1 MFERGNIMKTIGIKL
16 ADGTFYPILEEGNVK
31 TYQLDLTTVKDGQT
45 KVQIDL
51 YRSEKKS
58 MEDAEYVDTLEVSN
72 LIPHPNGEAELHL
85 SVGINENNELDAKV
99 VDSETGKQSQTS
111 VTLVNRTLQEREEP
125 ANFELTQG
133 TTISEAAIP
142 EIDGKPQ
149 EPEISVDVEDFL
161 DEGNDVSPALTEDL
175 KEFESK
181 EQEFQEETSNSEEK
195 IDSLD
200 DFSFS
205 EFTDDDKNQNQN
217 EQKTSSEDVFVSEPF
232 SFDSEIQKEESQQI
246 PEEEIIPV
254 EIEKEEV
261 EPKIEFES
269 ETENE
274 FAEKTEI
281 EEEISEQTE
290 NIADLATEDVN
301 DDFNENLDELNI
313 EEKIPE
319 DENFNIESLPELDDS
334 LFKDDNE
341 NKTEATGL
349 QGIFDDPDFENDPVF
364 NDTNLDSNNEEKFDT
379 SSLDFPSTN
388 ENFGNEENPPM
399 DFSDLYDDKDLNGE
413 NEEEET
419 KRKTRAPVII
429 CIVCAIICIIATLL
443 VLFIIPSKYNLLGK
457 TKESETSITE
467 IEKTNELPEKSLSTE
482 VAPIPEE
489 TTSVPNEAE
498 AEAESEVQIEVAPAE
513 ENEIVVA
520 ETPENVVPVVEEK
533 PEEKEKD
540 VTYRI
545 RWGDTL
551 WDISDAYYKNPWR
564 YKKIANYNKI
574 KNPDLIISGT
584 DILIP
589 VE

>member
-1 MFERGNIMKTIGIKL
+1 MKTIGIKL

-142 EIDGKPQ
+142 EIDGQPQ

-175 KEFESK
+175 KKFESK
-181 EQEFQEETSNSEEK
+181 EQEFQEEISNSEEK
-195 IDSLD
+195 INSLD

-290 NIADLATEDVN
+290 NIADLSTEDVN
-301 DDFNENLDELNI
+301 DDFNENHDEFNI

-498 AEAESEVQIEVAPAE
+498 AESEVQIEVAPAE

>member
-1 MFERGNIMKTIGIKL
+1 MKTIGIKL

-142 EIDGKPQ
+142 EIDGQPQ

-195 IDSLD
+195 INSLD
-200 DFSFS
+200 DFSFA

-232 SFDSEIQKEESQQI
+232 SFDSEIQKEESQQM

-254 EIEKEEV
+254 EIEKEDV

-482 VAPIPEE
+482 VTPIPEE
-489 TTSVPNEAE
+489 TTSVPNE

>member
-1 MFERGNIMKTIGIKL
+1 MKTIGIKL

-142 EIDGKPQ
+142 EIDGQPQ

-181 EQEFQEETSNSEEK
+181 EQEFQEKTSNSEEK
-195 IDSLD
+195 INSLD

-205 EFTDDDKNQNQN
+205 EFTDDDKNENQN

-301 DDFNENLDELNI
+301 DDFNENHDEFNI
-313 EEKIPE
+313 EEKISE

-364 NDTNLDSNNEEKFDT
+364 NDTNLDSSNEEKFDT

-498 AEAESEVQIEVAPAE
+498 AESEVQIEVAPAE

>member
-1 MFERGNIMKTIGIKL
+1 MKTIGIKL

-142 EIDGKPQ
+142 EIDGQPQ

-200 DFSFS
+200 DFSFA

-254 EIEKEEV
+254 EIEKEDV

-281 EEEISEQTE
+281 EEEISKQTE

-301 DDFNENLDELNI
+301 DDFNENLDEFNI

-498 AEAESEVQIEVAPAE
+498 AESEVQIEVAPAE

>member
-1 MFERGNIMKTIGIKL
+1 MKTIGIKL

-142 EIDGKPQ
+142 EIDGQPQ

-195 IDSLD
+195 INSLD
-200 DFSFS
+200 DFSFA

-246 PEEEIIPV
+246 PEEETIPV

-261 EPKIEFES
+261 EPKIEFEN
-269 ETENE
+269 ENE

-281 EEEISEQTE
+281 EEEIPEQTE

-301 DDFNENLDELNI
+301 DDFNENHDELNI

-334 LFKDDNE
+334 LFKDDSQ

-429 CIVCAIICIIATLL
+429 CVVCAIICIIATLL

-482 VAPIPEE
+482 VTPIPEE
-489 TTSVPNEAE
+489 TTSVPNE

>member
-1 MFERGNIMKTIGIKL
+1 MKTIGIKL

-133 TTISEAAIP
+133 TTISEVAIP
-142 EIDGKPQ
+142 EIDEQPQ

-200 DFSFS
+200 DFSFA
-205 EFTDDDKNQNQN
+205 EFTDDDKNENQN

-232 SFDSEIQKEESQQI
+232 SFDSEIQKEERQQI

-281 EEEISEQTE
+281 EEEIPEQTE

-301 DDFNENLDELNI
+301 DDFNENHDELNI
-313 EEKIPE
+313 EEKTPE

-341 NKTEATGL
+341 SKTEATGL

-429 CIVCAIICIIATLL
+429 CVVCAIICIIATLL

-489 TTSVPNEAE
+489 TPSVPNEAE
-498 AEAESEVQIEVAPAE
+498 EESEVQIEVAPAE

>member
-1 MFERGNIMKTIGIKL
+1 MKTIGIKL

-200 DFSFS
+200 DFSFA

-281 EEEISEQTE
+281 EEEISKQTE

-301 DDFNENLDELNI
+301 DDFNENHDELNI
-313 EEKIPE
+313 EEKTPE

-341 NKTEATGL
+341 SKTEATGL

-388 ENFGNEENPPM
+388 ENFGNEGNPPM

-498 AEAESEVQIEVAPAE
+498 AESEVQIEVAPAE

>member
-1 MFERGNIMKTIGIKL
+1 MKTIGIKL

-142 EIDGKPQ
+142 EIDEQPQ

-200 DFSFS
+200 DFSFA
-205 EFTDDDKNQNQN
+205 EFTDDDKNENQN

-281 EEEISEQTE
+281 EEEIPEQTE

-301 DDFNENLDELNI
+301 DDFNENHDELNI
-313 EEKIPE
+313 EEKTPE

-341 NKTEATGL
+341 SKTEATGL

-429 CIVCAIICIIATLL
+429 CVVCAIICIIATLL

-489 TTSVPNEAE
+489 TPSVPNEAE
-498 AEAESEVQIEVAPAE
+498 EESEVQIEVAPAE

>member
-142 EIDGKPQ
+142 EIDGQPQ

-200 DFSFS
+200 DFSFA

-254 EIEKEEV
+254 EIEKEDV

-281 EEEISEQTE
+281 EEEISKQTE

-301 DDFNENLDELNI
+301 DDFNENLDEFNI

-498 AEAESEVQIEVAPAE
+498 AESEVQIEVAPAE

>member
-1 MFERGNIMKTIGIKL
+1 MKTIGIKL

-142 EIDGKPQ
+142 EIDEQPQ

-254 EIEKEEV
+254 EIEKEDV

-281 EEEISEQTE
+281 EEEISKQTE

-301 DDFNENLDELNI
+301 DDFNENLDEFNI

-429 CIVCAIICIIATLL
+429 CIVCAIICIIATLF

-489 TTSVPNEAE
+489 TTSVPNE

>member
-1 MFERGNIMKTIGIKL
+1 MKTIGIKL

-142 EIDGKPQ
+142 EIDGQPQ

-195 IDSLD
+195 INSLD

-205 EFTDDDKNQNQN
+205 EFTDDDKNENQN

-319 DENFNIESLPELDDS
+319 DENFNIESLPELDNS

-498 AEAESEVQIEVAPAE
+498 AESEVQIEVAPAE

>member
-1 MFERGNIMKTIGIKL
+1 MKTIGIKL

-142 EIDGKPQ
+142 EIDEQPQ

-200 DFSFS
+200 DFSFA
-205 EFTDDDKNQNQN
+205 EFTDDDKNENQN

-281 EEEISEQTE
+281 EEEISKQTE

-301 DDFNENLDELNI
+301 DDFNENHDELNI
-313 EEKIPE
+313 EEKTPE

-341 NKTEATGL
+341 SKTEATGL

-498 AEAESEVQIEVAPAE
+498 AESEVQIEVAPAE

>member
-1 MFERGNIMKTIGIKL
+1 MKTIGIKL

-142 EIDGKPQ
+142 EIDGQPQ

-200 DFSFS
+200 DFSFA

-254 EIEKEEV
+254 EIEKEDV

-281 EEEISEQTE
+281 EEEISKQTE

-313 EEKIPE
+313 EEKTPE

-498 AEAESEVQIEVAPAE
+498 AESEVQIEVAPAE